1 MVENSGPHL
10 SGQSLMDIAVQ
21 EYGAVSQVFE
31 LVRANGLRGIT
42 DNVWA
47 GDELVIPGSGP
58 NRQRAAFMQAHQPIA
73 TIQDTDRA
81 AGIGFWRI
89 HFELKV
95 S

>member
-47 GDELVIPGSGP
+47 GDELVIPAADRTDSGP
-58 NRQRAAFMQAHQPIA
+58 LLCKPTSRLPPSRTPTEPQASAFGGSI
-73 TIQDTDRA
+73 
-81 AGIGFWRI
+81 
-89 HFELKV
+89 LN
-95 S
+95 